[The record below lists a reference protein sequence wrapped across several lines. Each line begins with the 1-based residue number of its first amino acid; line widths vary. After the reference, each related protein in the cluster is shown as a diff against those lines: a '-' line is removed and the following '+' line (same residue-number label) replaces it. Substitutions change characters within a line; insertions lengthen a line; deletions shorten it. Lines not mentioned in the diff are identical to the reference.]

1 MSCLPGLFQI
11 NNFDFDFFELT
22 THDTQTRNNNLWIT
36 HSVVSCGNRTRDTLP
51 GSQLSSHHVNCAII
65 ICYLTAWLAEWL
77 QVRLPGKGS
86 RVRFPGRAKYI
97 TGLFS
102 VFQKFLSGST
112 ESGNVPAYATL
123 YLLSP
128 KRGENRPLTSLALGE
143 ARGSVRLLLT
153 TKHPIPTP
161 ACRTG
166 APVNPLGSLQ
176 LRNQIMVMTA
186 SLVEWSQVRL
196 LDKGSR
202 VRFPDQASTTGLFSG
217 FPIFSVVAL
226 NRKLCLVYGNR
237 LNPYY
242 MGLITQMVKSV
253 HCIAALH
260 GVMCTYAYAF
270 GDKRRDGEPY
280 TRHNSR
286 LRATSE
292 KFSKIRKKPSNILPD
307 PGIEPEIPCSAV
319 ALATIRQRGSEDQ
332 DEPSDNLFKRS
343 SRTLHL
349 NVKRADSILIS
360 VGSAFHSKID

>member
-1 MSCLPGLFQI
+1 
-11 NNFDFDFFELT
+11 
-22 THDTQTRNNNLWIT
+22 
-36 HSVVSCGNRTRDTLP
+36 
-51 GSQLSSHHVNCAII
+51 
-65 ICYLTAWLAEWL
+65 
-77 QVRLPGKGS
+77 
-86 RVRFPGRAKYI
+86 
-97 TGLFS
+97 
-102 VFQKFLSGST
+102 
-112 ESGNVPAYATL
+112 
-123 YLLSP
+123 
-128 KRGENRPLTSLALGE
+128 GENRPLTSLALGE

-319 ALATIRQRGSEDQ
+319 ALATIRPARQVTSTVVHSRACEELILFLRGENHPMTSPALAEASVTFQ
-332 DEPSDNLFKRS
+332 PTELQKPSS
-343 SRTLHL
+343 QHL
-349 NVKRADSILIS
+349 LKMHRGGAKHIKQT
-360 VGSAFHSKID
+360 SAH